1 MDAVSQVLASR
12 QSADRL
18 TPMIGV
24 SVAGHVVLTAAVFLL
39 PAAWMGIRAVPDE
52 PVMMVSLGG
61 STGPDTGGRRPESS
75 QSTQTVAPPAPRP
88 EPVRPPTVA
97 TPEMIVPT
105 KTPPKKTPPTPVKQ
119 APRDATARATP
130 STGAEI
136 QKGDANANTG
146 SRNQTPFGGVSTG
159 GGGGV
164 GPRLDVLN
172 FCCPQYLVT
181 MQDRVL
187 RNWESRQQSLGTTG
201 VVFVVQRD
209 GSLTDVAVEKTSGNA
224 QLDFLATRALV
235 LTRQLPPLPAEYP
248 NQTLRVHLT
257 FEYQR

>member
-1 MDAVSQVLASR
+1 MDAVSQVLATR
-12 QSADRL
+12 QSIDGAA
-18 TPMIGV
+18 PMV
-24 SVAGHVVLTAAVFLL
+24 AASVAGHVALALAVFLL
-39 PAAWMGIRAVPDE
+39 PAAWMGLRTLPEE
-52 PVMMVSLGG
+52 PVMMVTLGG
-61 STGPDTGGRRPESS
+61 APGPDTGGRRPESAQS
-75 QSTQTVAPPAPRP
+75 QQAVAPPAPRR

-105 KTPPKKTPPTPVKQ
+105 KAPPRTPPPVKQ

-136 QKGDANANTG
+136 QKGDANANTA
-146 SRNQTPFGGVSTG
+146 SRSQTPFGGAAS

-164 GPRLDVLN
+164 GPRLDVVG

-181 MQDRVL
+181 MQDRIL
-187 RNWESRQQSLGTTG
+187 RNWESRQQTLGTTG
-201 VVFVVQRD
+201 VVVVVQRD
-209 GSLTDVAVEKTSGNA
+209 GTLTDVAVEKSSGNS
-224 QLDFLATRALV
+224 QLDFLATRALL

-248 NQTLRVHLT
+248 DQSLKVHLT

>member
-1 MDAVSQVLASR
+1 MDAVSQVLATR
-12 QSADRL
+12 QSAQGAA
-18 TPMIGV
+18 PMFGV
-24 SVAGHVVLTAAVFLL
+24 SVAGHAALAVAVFLL

-61 STGPDTGGRRPESS
+61 APGPDTGGRRPESS
-75 QSTQTVAPPAPRP
+75 QSLQAVAPPVSRP

-105 KTPPKKTPPTPVKQ
+105 KAPPQKTPAPAVKQ

-136 QKGDANANTG
+136 QKGDANANTA
-146 SRNQTPFGGVSTG
+146 SRNQTPFGGAASG
-159 GGGGV
+159 GGGA
-164 GPRLDVLN
+164 GPRLDVAN
-172 FCCPQYLVT
+172 FCCPEYLVT
-181 MQDRVL
+181 MQDRIL

-209 GSLTDVAVEKTSGNA
+209 GRLTDVAVERSSGNS
-224 QLDFLATRALV
+224 QLDFLATRALT
-235 LTRQLPPLPAEYP
+235 LTRQLPALPGEYP
-248 NQTLRVHLT
+248 NPSLRVHLT

>member
-12 QSADRL
+12 QSADRVAS
-18 TPMIGV
+18 MVGV
-24 SVAGHVVLTAAVFLL
+24 SVAGHLVLTAAVFLL
-39 PAAWMGIRAVPDE
+39 PAAS
-52 PVMMVSLGG
+52 VMMVSLGG
-61 STGPDTGGRRPESS
+61 SAGPETGGRRPESA
-75 QSTQTVAPPAPRP
+75 QATQAVAPPTPRP
-88 EPVRPPTVA
+88 EPVLPPTVA

-105 KTPPKKTPPTPVKQ
+105 KAPPKKTPPPPVKQ
-119 APRDATARATP
+119 APREATVRATP

-159 GGGGV
+159 GGGV
-164 GPRLDVLN
+164 GPRLDVAN

-181 MQDRVL
+181 MQERVL

-209 GSLTDVAVEKTSGNA
+209 GSLTDVTVEKTSGNA
-224 QLDFLATRALV
+224 QLDFLATRALL